1 MVKKLWKTKTS
12 NLGTTPQRRTRSLI
26 EQSQRGGLK
35 NVDASTAGIIPGDRG
50 KAGGSWCRLPLQTA
64 QVVCQA
70 YITSSSGRS
79 RVRSV
84 FTNQELS
91 GKARLETAREPSQ
104 AHGAFRPVRRRSYP
118 RGFRLLLRRP
128 ERSRIVRRANP
139 AKRPCSFA
147 RVGRVR
153 TARRRGANGPGKVR
167 KPPHWGGVKKH
178 VTPLQKR
185 KQPES

>member
-1 MVKKLWKTKTS
+1 M
-12 NLGTTPQRRTRSLI
+12 GTFCPRSLI

-35 NVDASTAGIIPGDRG
+35 NVVASTAGIIPGDRG
-50 KAGGSWCRLPLQTA
+50 KAGGSWCHLPLQTA
-64 QVVCQA
+64 SVVWQA
-70 YITSSSGRS
+70 DITSSSGRS

-91 GKARLETAREPSQ
+91 GEARLETAREPSQ
-104 AHGAFRPVRRRSYP
+104 AHGGFRPVSRRSYP

-139 AKRPCSFA
+139 AKRPHSFA
-147 RVGRVR
+147 RAGRAR
-153 TARRRGANGPGKVR
+153 AARRRGANGPGKVR
-167 KPPHWGGVKKH
+167 QPPHWGGVKKH

-185 KQPES
+185 MQPES